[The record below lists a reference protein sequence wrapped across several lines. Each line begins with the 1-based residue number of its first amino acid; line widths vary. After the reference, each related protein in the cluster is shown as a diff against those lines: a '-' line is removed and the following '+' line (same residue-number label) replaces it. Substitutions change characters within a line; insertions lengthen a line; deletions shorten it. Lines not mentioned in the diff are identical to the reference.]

1 MTDVILYDYWRSS
14 SAYRVRIGLNLIGL
28 PYRAI
33 PVDLA
38 TGDQRQPGHL
48 DTNPQ
53 GLVPV
58 LDIDGLRL
66 TQSLAI
72 LEYLDETRDAGLLPK
87 SPTGRARARALTQ
100 AIAIDIQ
107 PVCNLR
113 VVRHA
118 VALGG
123 TTMQAWMQH
132 FIVLGFHGLEPMLP
146 DTAFAMGDH
155 PSLPDLCLLPQVYN
169 AHRWGVDLTP
179 FPRIQAISKRIEALP
194 AAVAAHPDRVRPK
207 V

>member
-1 MTDVILYDYWRSS
+1 
-14 SAYRVRIGLNLIGL
+14 LNLIGL
-28 PYRAI
+28 RYRAI
-33 PVDLA
+33 SIDLA
-38 TGDQRQPGHL
+38 TGDQSGPGHL

-66 TQSLAI
+66 TQSIAI

-87 SPTGRARARALTQ
+87 SPAARARARALTH
-100 AIAIDIQ
+100 AIAMDMQ

-113 VVRHA
+113 VARHA

-123 TTMQAWMQH
+123 TTMQDWMRH
-132 FIVLGFHGLEPMLP
+132 FISLGFRGLEPMLT
-146 DTAFAMGDH
+146 DTPFAMGDH
-155 PSLPDLCLLPQVYN
+155 PGLPDLCLLPQVYN

-179 FPRIQAISKRIEALP
+179 FPRIQAISERIGALP
-194 AAVAAHPDRVRPK
+194 AAIAAHPDRVRPK